1 MESQP
6 VDSMVQQEFLITGE
20 RFIPA
25 FGINRHIGR
34 RWLSSEESK
43 SKLEMHD
50 DSHKL
55 YSKEAMKV
63 AESIQ
68 K

>member
-1 MESQP
+1 ML
-6 VDSMVQQEFLITGE
+6 MIGA

-34 RWLSSEESK
+34 RWLSSDEGK
-43 SKLEMHD
+43 SKLEMQD

-63 AESIQ
+63 AESI
-68 K
+68 